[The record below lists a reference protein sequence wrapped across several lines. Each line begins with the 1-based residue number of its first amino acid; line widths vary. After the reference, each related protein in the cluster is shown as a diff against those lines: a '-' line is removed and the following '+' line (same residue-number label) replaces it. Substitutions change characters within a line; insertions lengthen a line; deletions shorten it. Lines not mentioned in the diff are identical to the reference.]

1 MELMKF
7 TGFLLVNL
15 GKLGVGGI
23 FGTFWYGTK
32 YFEESAPKME
42 TSGRD
47 LDFGG
52 NVAGRKRKI

>member
-1 MELMKF
+1 MLF

-15 GKLGVGGI
+15 GKLGVDGTEH
-23 FGTFWYGTK
+23 FG
-32 YFEESAPKME
+32 ESGPKME

-52 NVAGRKRKI
+52 NVAGRERKI